1 MKLKTLLTLAL
12 SAVFA
17 VGTAVADDTPLGK
30 SMSAIN
36 KNLRTLKRQI
46 ADPAKKEANLEL
58 VKKINETVVEA
69 CKHEPAKTKDQADKA
84 AYLAKYKEQMD
95 ALGKSFSELE
105 TAIKEDKQD
114 DAKKILAKLSDQKE
128 KGHKDFGVDDE

>member
-17 VGTAVADDTPLGK
+17 LGTAVADDTPLGK
-30 SMSAIN
+30 SMSSMN
-36 KNLRTLKRQI
+36 KSLRTLKRQI
-46 ADPAKKEANLEL
+46 ADPAKKEDNLAL
-58 VKKINETVVEA
+58 VKKINEAVVEA
-69 CKHEPAKTKDQADKA
+69 CKHEPAKAKDQADKA

-95 ALGKSFSELE
+95 ALGKSFAELE

-114 DAKKILAKLSDQKE
+114 DAKKILAKLSEQKE